1 MKTEETNT
9 NGKSKSF
16 SQIEKIRKKLLKET
30 NNIEKTTKEK
40 TADLLNAI
48 ETQNTNERKT
58 LFVPEVIQHPVIEK
72 KPPTFLE
79 IAEKLEKLASLRAK
93 RERLFNNLQQ
103 LRSFEIEEGEE
114 NDENERG
121 YTDLT
126 IHDSKRQT
134 YTIKNPNTIIA
145 IIDII
150 IKKSEIAISDV
161 EIQLVNIF

>member
-9 NGKSKSF
+9 NGKSKTA
-16 SQIEKIRKKLLKET
+16 LKSENVT
-30 NNIEKTTKEK
+30 KEKTSEEK
-40 TADLLNAI
+40 TADLLKAI
-48 ETQNTNERKT
+48 ETQNAGERKI

-134 YTIKNPNTIIA
+134 YTIKNPNTIKA
-145 IIDII
+145 IIEII